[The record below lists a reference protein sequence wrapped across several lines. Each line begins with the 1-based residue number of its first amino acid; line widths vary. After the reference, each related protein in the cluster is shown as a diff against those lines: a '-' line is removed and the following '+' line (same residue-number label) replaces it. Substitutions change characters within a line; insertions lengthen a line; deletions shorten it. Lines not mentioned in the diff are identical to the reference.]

1 MFSRIL
7 RIVAPGTYLVI
18 SLGCATAG
26 KGVAMS
32 VCLSDP
38 PTRSMLCKKS
48 PEGDEFDIPWDNSG
62 DMICMPRG
70 DYRYLL
76 NKALQ

>member
-1 MFSRIL
+1 
-7 RIVAPGTYLVI
+7 
-18 SLGCATAG
+18 
-26 KGVAMS
+26 MS